1 MAVILSGISILI
13 SLLSF
18 WVARNK
24 ASKRVLDELRS
35 SNTELRNQLDCIQK
49 ELTTVKERPASEF
62 PPVASTAQAGSASGE
77 ISMLKTE
84 LGYIRRDLE
93 VNSQMLSNHSRLI
106 EIIQQ
111 EKPGLQELAATTPDT
126 FYPQPSSSFE
136 INSLAPGSSPSP
148 SLDPFIG
155 LVFEQPIRTGE
166 ADVSAQSV
174 PSHPPEPFEQ
184 VVRQYQD
191 ALDQGDR
198 QALRQMQFKGLN
210 ITSESED
217 SLLRGNSSRATKLE
231 AVSGGGS
238 YMVVINEGRYWLFPT
253 AQTLDSFSMNQPQK
267 GIFGYERVALSK
279 PIVKQPAEV
288 RDEGDHWVIVLQGVI
303 YVPG

>member
-13 SLLSF
+13 SLLAF
-18 WVARNK
+18 WVARK
-24 ASKRVLDELRS
+24 KPTKRMLNEVRTSNSELQK
-35 SNTELRNQLDCIQK
+35 QLDYIRK
-49 ELTTVKERPASEF
+49 ELNSVKERSAREASPM
-62 PPVASTAQAGSASGE
+62 PPQAQVGSASRE
-77 ISMLKTE
+77 ISMMKIE
-84 LGYIRRDLE
+84 LGCIRRDLDI
-93 VNSQMLSNHSRLI
+93 NCQMLSAHSRAI
-106 EIIQQ
+106 EVIQQ
-111 EKPGLQELAATTPDT
+111 KKSESQEAASTISDT
-126 FYPQPSSSFE
+126 IYSQPSPFPG
-136 INSLAPGSSPSP
+136 INSLAQASSPSP
-148 SLDPFIG
+148 SLDSFTG
-155 LVFEQPIRTGE
+155 LVFEQPIRTAE

-217 SLLRGNSSRATKLE
+217 SLLRGNSSQATKLE
-231 AVSGGGS
+231 AVLGGGS

-288 RDEGDHWVIVLQGVI
+288 RNEGDHWVIVLQGVI
-303 YVPG
+303 YVPS